1 MSRFPELRWKEFERF
16 LQTFSRP
23 GTLKFRN
30 NKWVGLN
37 QSGKPFTVHVKHG
50 SSTKYPPQL
59 VETVAKD
66 LGVSAEEFLNW
77 YRGEN

>member
-1 MSRFPELRWKEFERF
+1 MSSFPELKKIEFEKF
-16 LQTFSRP
+16 LQAFSSP

-37 QSGKPFTVHVKHG
+37 RNGKPFTVHIRHG
-50 SSTKYPPQL
+50 TTKKYPPVL

-66 LGVSAEEFLNW
+66 LEVTLKEFKQW
-77 YRGEN
+77 WET

>member
-1 MSRFPELRWKEFERF
+1 MSRFSELNRNGFEQF
-16 LQTFSRP
+16 LQRFTLS

-37 QSGKPFTVHVKHG
+37 REGKPFTIHVKHG
-50 SSTKYPPQL
+50 SSKKYSSRL

-66 LGVSAEEFLNW
+66 LKITPEEFRQWHEGL
-77 YRGEN
+77 